1 MENRKQFKITKE
13 FKDSITN
20 VLGRLP
26 FERINKIMPLIEKDI
41 LSEQEINAII
51 SEMGRMAWFDVKDF
65 FAKLSTLVEEIT
77 EEVPKKVPESEE
89 KYDKPKL
96 KVKK

>member
-1 MENRKQFKITKE
+1 
-13 FKDSITN
+13 
-20 VLGRLP
+20 
-26 FERINKIMPLIEKDI
+26 
-41 LSEQEINAII
+41 
-51 SEMGRMAWFDVKDF
+51 MGRMAWFDVKDF

>member
-1 MENRKQFKITKE
+1 
-13 FKDSITN
+13 
-20 VLGRLP
+20 
-26 FERINKIMPLIEKDI
+26 
-41 LSEQEINAII
+41 
-51 SEMGRMAWFDVKDF
+51 VKDF